1 MVILG
6 SIGRNLGAGMTGG
19 QVYLFDPEKV
29 AKRKLNPELVKA
41 VEVDDPNALK
51 SLIEIHQKQTQSNRA
66 QAILKNWEKNLPHF
80 WLVRPKSVV
89 ATIEAQNEGVEADLE
104 TLKVSSKG
112 KQ

>member
-1 MVILG
+1 MILG

-19 QVYLFDPEKV
+19 QVYLFDPDKIT
-29 AKRKLNPELVKA
+29 KRKLNPELVKA
-41 VEVDDPNALK
+41 VAVNDESVLK
-51 SLIEIHQKQTQSNRA
+51 ELIEKHQEKTGSKRA
-66 QAILKNWEKNLPHF
+66 QSMLKNWKKNLAHF

-112 KQ
+112 KK